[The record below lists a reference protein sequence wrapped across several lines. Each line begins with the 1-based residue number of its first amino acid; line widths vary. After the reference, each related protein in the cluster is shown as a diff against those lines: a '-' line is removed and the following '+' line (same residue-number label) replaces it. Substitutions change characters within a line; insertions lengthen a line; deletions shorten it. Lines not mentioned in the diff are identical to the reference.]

1 MAATPSTVA
10 VPDIVD
16 LPEAEALAAIKEAGL
31 VAGDRSEA
39 PDDTIAEGN
48 VISSDPEAAT
58 EVEPGSEVAFV
69 VSTGPEPVAVPDIV
83 DLPEAEALAAARG
96 SRPGGR

>member
-1 MAATPSTVA
+1 MA

-16 LPEAEALAAIKEAGL
+16 LPEAEALAALKEAGL
-31 VAGDRSEA
+31 VAGDRREA

-58 EVEPGSEVAFV
+58 EV
-69 VSTGPEPVAVPDIV
+69 
-83 DLPEAEALAAARG
+83 AAAPGRL
-96 SRPGGR
+96 RRLHRTCTGGRA